1 MTHLELVPVPPVA
14 QLAGVSQHYG
24 KTVALNNITLD
35 IPARCMVGLIG
46 PDGVGKSSLLSLIS
60 GARVIEQ
67 GNVMVLGG
75 DMRDPKHR
83 RDVCPRIAWMP
94 QGLGKNLYHTL
105 SVYENVDFF
114 ARLFGHDKAE
124 REVRINELLTSTGLA
139 PFRDRPAGK
148 LSGGM
153 KQKLG
158 LCCALIH
165 DPELLILDE
174 PTTGVDPLSRAQFWD
189 LIDSI
194 RQRQSNMSVLVATA
208 YMEEAE
214 RFDWLVAMN
223 AGEVLATGSAEE
235 LRQQTQSATLEEAF
249 IALLPEAQR
258 QAHQAVVIPPYQ
270 AENAEIAIEARDL
283 TMRFGSFVAV
293 DHVNFRIPRGEIFGF
308 LGSNGCGKSTTMK
321 MLTGLLPASEGEA
334 WLFGQPVDPK
344 DIDTRRRVGYMSQ
357 AFSLYNELTVRQNLE
372 LHARLFHIPEAEIP
386 ARVAEMSERFKLND
400 VEDVLPESLPLGIR
414 QRLSLAVAV
423 IHRPE
428 MLILDEP
435 TSGVDPVARDMFWQL
450 MVDLSRQDKV
460 TIFIS
465 THFMNEA
472 ERCDRISLMH
482 AGKVLASGTPQE
494 LVEKRGAASLEEA
507 FIAYLQEAAG
517 QSNEAEAPPV
527 IHDATL
533 APRQGFSLRRLF
545 SYSRREA
552 LELRRDPVRSTLA
565 LMGTVILMLIM
576 GYGIS
581 MDVENLRFAVL
592 DRDQTV
598 SSQAWTLNL
607 SGSRY
612 FIEQPP
618 LTSYDELDR
627 RMRAGDITVA
637 IEIPPNFG
645 RDIARGTPVELGV
658 WIDGAMPSRAE
669 TVKGYVQAMH
679 QSWLQDVAS
688 RQSAPASQSGL
699 MNIETRYRYNP
710 DVKSLPAIVP
720 AVIPL
725 LLMMIP
731 SMLSAL
737 SVVREKELGSIINL
751 YVTPTTRSEFLLGK
765 QLPYIALG
773 MLNFFLLC
781 ALSVFVF
788 GVPHKGSFLT
798 LTLAALLYIII
809 ATGMGLLISTFMKSQ
824 IAAIFGTAIITLI
837 PATQFSGMI
846 DPVASLE
853 GPGRW
858 IGEVYPT
865 SHFLTIARGTFSKAL
880 DLTDLWQLFYPVADS
895 HPAGDGLKHPA
906 AEKTGGMMRH
916 LRNIFNL
923 GIKELRSLLGD
934 KAMLTLIVFS
944 FTVSV
949 YSSATVTPGSL
960 NLAPIAIADMDQS
973 QLSNRIVNSFYR
985 PWFLPPEMITADEM
999 DAGLDAGR
1007 YTFAIN
1013 IPPNFQR
1020 DVLAGRQ
1027 PDIQVNVDA
1036 TRMSQAFTGNGYI
1049 QNIINGEV
1057 NSFVARYRDNS
1068 EPLVSLETRMRF
1080 NPNLDPAWFGGVMA
1094 IINNITMLAIVLT
1107 GSALIREREHG
1118 TVEHLLVMPITPFEI
1133 MMAKIWSM
1141 GLVVLVV
1148 SGLSLVLM
1156 VKGVLGVPIEGS
1168 IPLFML
1174 GVALSLFATTS
1185 IGIFMG
1191 TIARSMPQL
1200 GLLVIL
1206 VLLPLQMLSGGST
1219 PRESMPQMVQD
1230 IMLTMP
1236 TTHFVSLAQAILY
1249 RGAGFE
1255 IVWPQFLTLMA
1266 IGGVFFT
1273 IALLRFRKTIG
1284 TMA

>member
-1 MTHLELVPVPPVA
+1 
-14 QLAGVSQHYG
+14 
-24 KTVALNNITLD
+24 
-35 IPARCMVGLIG
+35 
-46 PDGVGKSSLLSLIS
+46 
-60 GARVIEQ
+60 
-67 GNVMVLGG
+67 
-75 DMRDPKHR
+75 
-83 RDVCPRIAWMP
+83 
-94 QGLGKNLYHTL
+94 
-105 SVYENVDFF
+105 
-114 ARLFGHDKAE
+114 
-124 REVRINELLTSTGLA
+124 
-139 PFRDRPAGK
+139 
-148 LSGGM
+148 
-153 KQKLG
+153 
-158 LCCALIH
+158 
-165 DPELLILDE
+165 
-174 PTTGVDPLSRAQFWD
+174 
-189 LIDSI
+189 
-194 RQRQSNMSVLVATA
+194 
-208 YMEEAE
+208 
-214 RFDWLVAMN
+214 
-223 AGEVLATGSAEE
+223 
-235 LRQQTQSATLEEAF
+235 
-249 IALLPEAQR
+249 
-258 QAHQAVVIPPYQ
+258 
-270 AENAEIAIEARDL
+270 
-283 TMRFGSFVAV
+283 
-293 DHVNFRIPRGEIFGF
+293 
-308 LGSNGCGKSTTMK
+308 
-321 MLTGLLPASEGEA
+321 
-334 WLFGQPVDPK
+334 
-344 DIDTRRRVGYMSQ
+344 TRRRVGYMSQ

-527 IHDATL
+527 VHDTTH

-688 RQSAPASQSGL
+688 RQSTPASQSGL

-781 ALSVFVF
+781 GLSVFVF

-853 GPGRW
+853 GLGRW

-880 DLTDLWQLFYPVADS
+880 DLTDLWQLFIP
-895 HPAGDGLKHPA
+895 
-906 AEKTGGMMRH
+906 
-916 LRNIFNL
+916 
-923 GIKELRSLLGD
+923 LL
-934 KAMLTLIVFS
+934 
-944 FTVSV
+944 
-949 YSSATVTPGSL
+949 
-960 NLAPIAIADMDQS
+960 IAI
-973 QLSNRIVNSFYR
+973 
-985 PWFLPPEMITADEM
+985 
-999 DAGLDAGR
+999 
-1007 YTFAIN
+1007 
-1013 IPPNFQR
+1013 
-1020 DVLAGRQ
+1020 
-1027 PDIQVNVDA
+1027 
-1036 TRMSQAFTGNGYI
+1036 
-1049 QNIINGEV
+1049 
-1057 NSFVARYRDNS
+1057 
-1068 EPLVSLETRMRF
+1068 PLV
-1080 NPNLDPAWFGGVMA
+1080 
-1094 IINNITMLAIVLT
+1094 
-1107 GSALIREREHG
+1107 
-1118 TVEHLLVMPITPFEI
+1118 
-1133 MMAKIWSM
+1133 M
-1141 GLVVLVV
+1141 GLSIL
-1148 SGLSLVLM
+1148 LL
-1156 VKGVLGVPIEGS
+1156 KKQEG
-1168 IPLFML
+1168 
-1174 GVALSLFATTS
+1174 
-1185 IGIFMG
+1185 
-1191 TIARSMPQL
+1191 
-1200 GLLVIL
+1200 
-1206 VLLPLQMLSGGST
+1206 
-1219 PRESMPQMVQD
+1219 
-1230 IMLTMP
+1230 
-1236 TTHFVSLAQAILY
+1236 
-1249 RGAGFE
+1249 
-1255 IVWPQFLTLMA
+1255 
-1266 IGGVFFT
+1266 
-1273 IALLRFRKTIG
+1273 
-1284 TMA
+1284 